1 MLETFLFVAN
11 QLESRIHD
19 LDEGARVP
27 SENEVVREFS
37 VSRPTA
43 RAALQ
48 ELERRFVVR
57 RIKGSGTYVNRR
69 IPYPIGSAFPV
80 SASQTLAA
88 NGHQSSMRVVTVSET
103 ELSPQE
109 ALAFLPDTPQ
119 RLCVVGRIMEVE
131 EEPVGFGF
139 SKISCSAAPGFQR
152 HINDITSIWRILDS
166 IFHIR
171 LRRRTASVSLDTPPV
186 QVAKILGTR
195 EPTWHLQSVNVNEMS
210 GAVVEI
216 AESWLRTDR
225 MAVTVHFESHALVE
239 PPASTTS
246 APTDLFRQ
254 RTP

>member
-1 MLETFLFVAN
+1 MLETFLSVAN
-11 QLESRIHD
+11 QLESRIHG

-27 SENEVVREFS
+27 SENDVVREFS

-57 RIKGSGTYVNRR
+57 RIKGSGTYVNHR

-80 SASQTLAA
+80 SASQNLAA
-88 NGHQSSMRVVTVSET
+88 SGHQSSMRIVTVSET
-103 ELSPQE
+103 TPNPQE

-131 EEPVGFGF
+131 EEPVGFAF
-139 SKISCSAAPGFQR
+139 SKVSCSAAPGFQR
-152 HINDITSIWRILDS
+152 HLIDIPSIWRILDS
-166 IFHIR
+166 IFQIR

-195 EPTWHLQSVNVNEMS
+195 EPTWHLQSINVDETS

-225 MAVTVHFESHALVE
+225 MAVTVHFESNPLVQ
-239 PPASTTS
+239 PSSGTTS
-246 APTDLFRQ
+246 GATDLLHQ